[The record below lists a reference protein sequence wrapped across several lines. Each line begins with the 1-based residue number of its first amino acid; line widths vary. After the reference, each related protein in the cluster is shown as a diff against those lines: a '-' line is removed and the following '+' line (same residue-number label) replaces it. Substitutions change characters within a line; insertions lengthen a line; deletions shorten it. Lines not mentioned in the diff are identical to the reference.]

1 MTTFYSKTLL
11 IKGTAP
17 DIRRFVINACNA
29 NVKKDGILSLKG
41 DWTPVNGTR
50 NGFII
55 PVSENTVYG
64 EKCTILSVHYK
75 QEDDIFAEDFKNLS
89 KYYNL
94 DFRLF
99 AFEPTMT
106 IGRNI
111 EVVSG
116 AITLNELFFT
126 ETDVSEDWWP
136 ETAFGDSPIRTER
149 TFDFPC
155 KMLAALPDSYSKI
168 LKSVAKDQQKRL
180 VDKCPCCGHDE
191 MLIFNGKTD
200 GWPSQQGGVY
210 ICHHCG
216 FDELDETNRPL
227 SRWAVINS
235 TGIESEE
242 ESDLVLL

>member
-11 IKGTAP
+11 IKGAAP

-64 EKCTILSVHYK
+64 EKSVILSVHYK

-89 KYYNL
+89 KDYNL

-126 ETDVSEDWWP
+126 EADVSEDWWP

-235 TGIESEE
+235 AGIESEE